1 MINHVNYPKER
12 ERKKKKKPWNPCHNS
27 SLPSSKWEKEKAPHT
42 TPTKKKKKKLKF
54 GYTILYWFEI

>member
-12 ERKKKKKPWNPCHNS
+12 ERKKKKKKKKPWNPCHNS
-27 SLPSSKWEKEKAPHT
+27 SLPSSKWEKEKAPQT
-42 TPTKKKKKKLKF
+42 TPKQKLKF